1 MSYTLLLADASATI
15 QRIVELTFA
24 SEDIDVVA
32 FSNGEHAIASLDRNV
47 PDIVLADVGMPGR
60 SGYEVSRYI
69 KNSPPL
75 AHIPVLLLTGAFE
88 PVDQAKA
95 LEAGCDGILIKPF
108 EPKFV
113 IGRVKEL
120 LKRPRPGAKED
131 EVEQYFEE
139 LDKAFANLNSL
150 PPPAPSVDAAAPSN
164 PVPSNA
170 APSAIASPVA
180 SMVETAVATPVLET
194 VANVSESE
202 TDVPL
207 HVVELVA
214 HSSAAETTAIDVPLM
229 PEQPIHAAGAQA
241 PAPASPEPAIAASV
255 APRPTLAEAFTAL
268 LEAERSGNGHAA
280 TLAPISTSRSL
291 PSDEVI
297 ERVTRRVLEQLSD
310 AVVRETVTSIV
321 QATAERLVREEIERI
336 KSNIK

>member
-120 LKRPRPGAKED
+120 LKRPRPGSKED

-139 LDKAFANLNSL
+139 LDKAFANLSSL
-150 PPPAPSVDAAAPSN
+150 PPTPGVEAATPSAAPTAVS
-164 PVPSNA
+164 
-170 APSAIASPVA
+170 SPVV
-180 SMVETAVATPVLET
+180 SIVETAVAEPLHEV
-194 VANVSESE
+194 VANVSRRAEP
-202 TDVPL
+202 DVPL
-207 HVVELVA
+207 P
-214 HSSAAETTAIDVPLM
+214 AAEPFAPSPAAETAIDVPLM
-229 PEQPIHAAGAQA
+229 PEQPIHADGV
-241 PAPASPEPAIAASV
+241 PEPTTAAPEPERAIAASI

-268 LEAERSGNGHAA
+268 LEAERSGNGNAP
-280 TLAPISTSRSL
+280 TLTPISTARSL

>member
-1 MSYTLLLADASATI
+1 MSYTLLLADASTTI

-120 LKRPRPGAKED
+120 LRRPRPGSKED

-139 LDKAFANLNSL
+139 LDKAFANLNSTPL
-150 PPPAPSVDAAAPSN
+150 PAPSVEADAQPAAASPAAATAHEADAE
-164 PVPSNA
+164 PVAEPA
-170 APSAIASPVA
+170 AIAS
-180 SMVETAVATPVLET
+180 LET
-194 VANVSESE
+194 EPGLQSFAAKPTPRALAVEAATE
-202 TDVPL
+202 TSD
-207 HVVELVA
+207 
-214 HSSAAETTAIDVPLM
+214 M
-229 PEQPIHAAGAQA
+229 PEQPVHAADAQKA
-241 PAPASPEPAIAASV
+241 VAASPEREPAIGASP
-255 APRPTLAEAFTAL
+255 APRPTLADAFAAL
-268 LEAERSGNGHAA
+268 LEAERSGNGKAA
-280 TLAPISTSRSL
+280 ILAPISSPRSV
-291 PSDEVI
+291 PTEEMI

-310 AVVRETVTSIV
+310 AVVRETVTGIV

>member
-1 MSYTLLLADASATI
+1 MSYTLLLADASTTI

-108 EPKFV
+108 EPQFV
-113 IGRVKEL
+113 ISRVKEL
-120 LKRPRPGAKED
+120 LRKSKPGSKDD

-139 LDKAFANLNSL
+139 LDRAFANLTASP
-150 PPPAPSVDAAAPSN
+150 PPPAEVDAGGPVPAAPE
-164 PVPSNA
+164 A
-170 APSAIASPVA
+170 ATVVSSA
-180 SMVETAVATPVLET
+180 VEPAATDAAVA
-194 VANVSESE
+194 A
-202 TDVPL
+202 
-207 HVVELVA
+207 
-214 HSSAAETTAIDVPLM
+214 
-229 PEQPIHAAGAQA
+229 
-241 PAPASPEPAIAASV
+241 
-255 APRPTLAEAFTAL
+255 RPSLTEAFAAL
-268 LEAERSGNGHAA
+268 LAAERSPEGF
-280 TLAPISTSRSL
+280 
-291 PSDEVI
+291 
-297 ERVTRRVLEQLSD
+297 
-310 AVVRETVTSIV
+310 
-321 QATAERLVREEIERI
+321 
-336 KSNIK
+336 

>member
-1 MSYTLLLADASATI
+1 MSYTLLLADASTTI

-88 PVDQAKA
+88 PVDQTKA

-108 EPKFV
+108 EPQFV
-113 IGRVKEL
+113 ISRVKEL
-120 LKRPRPGAKED
+120 LRKSKPGSKED

-139 LDKAFANLNSL
+139 LDKAFANLNTA
-150 PPPAPSVDAAAPSN
+150 PPAPMVVD
-164 PVPSNA
+164 
-170 APSAIASPVA
+170 
-180 SMVETAVATPVLET
+180 TA
-194 VANVSESE
+194 
-202 TDVPL
+202 
-207 HVVELVA
+207 
-214 HSSAAETTAIDVPLM
+214 
-229 PEQPIHAAGAQA
+229 
-241 PAPASPEPAIAASV
+241 PEPAPTRAAV
-255 APRPTLAEAFTAL
+255 AVSSPAPEPVVSRSGTAHPSLTEAFASL
-268 LEAERSGNGHAA
+268 LAAERSPDGYKRP
-280 TLAPISTSRSL
+280 APVPERM
-291 PSDEVI
+291 PDVEMI
-297 ERVTRRVLEQLSD
+297 EIVTRRVLEQLSD
-310 AVVRETVTSIV
+310 TIHRDTVAAIV
-321 QATAERLVREEIERI
+321 QTTTERLVREEIERI

>member
-1 MSYTLLLADASATI
+1 MAYTLLLADDSITI

-24 SEDIDVVA
+24 SEDIAVVA
-32 FSNGEHAIASLDRNV
+32 FSDGEHAIASLDRSI

-108 EPKFV
+108 EPQFV
-113 IGRVKEL
+113 ISRVKEL
-120 LKRPRPGAKED
+120 LRRPKPGSKED

-139 LDKAFANLNSL
+139 LDKAFANLSAAPPPPPAAEPPVNEPIESFAVAPTESAINPPAEPSVSAPEEVPVSIRVEL
-150 PPPAPSVDAAAPSN
+150 PELPATPPPAPIVAPPAARPSLADAF
-164 PVPSNA
+164 
-170 APSAIASPVA
+170 VA
-180 SMVETAVATPVLET
+180 L
-194 VANVSESE
+194 
-202 TDVPL
+202 L
-207 HVVELVA
+207 
-214 HSSAAETTAIDVPLM
+214 AAEGSANGKS
-229 PEQPIHAAGAQA
+229 GA
-241 PAPASPEPAIAASV
+241 
-255 APRPTLAEAFTAL
+255 RPTLV
-268 LEAERSGNGHAA
+268 SD
-280 TLAPISTSRSL
+280 SRSVL
-291 PSDEVI
+291 NDDVI
-297 ERVTRRVLEQLSD
+297 ERVTRRVLEQLTD
-310 AVVRETVTSIV
+310 TVVRETVTDIV